1 MLTRVC
7 DICGRVITDDMVVV
21 VDDRELYTKCN
32 PHTIGITCPKD
43 FDWDL
48 CPSCR
53 EKLYSWV
60 QEQRAAV
67 KESFDA
73 EDKEWGS
80 MEERCNKEVAKDL
93 ARLSS
98 SISEPLDTIHYL
110 SNRIREARRKKN
122 E

>member
-7 DICGRVITDDMVVV
+7 DICGRVITDDMAVV
-21 VDDRELYTKCN
+21 VDERELYTQCN

-43 FDWDL
+43 CDWDL
-48 CPSCR
+48 CPSCK

-60 QEQRAAV
+60 KEQKAAV

-73 EDKEWGS
+73 EDKEWGT

-93 ARLSS
+93 TRLSS
-98 SISEPLDTIHYL
+98 SISEPLDTIH
-110 SNRIREARRKKN
+110 RIRDKIREARRKIN
-122 E
+122 V

>member
-7 DICGRVITDDMVVV
+7 DICGRIIADDMAVV

-48 CPSCR
+48 CPSCK

-60 QEQRAAV
+60 QEQRAAA

-73 EDKEWGS
+73 EDKEWGT
-80 MEERCNKEVAKDL
+80 MEERCHEEAMIES
-93 ARLSS
+93 APQ
-98 SISEPLDTIHYL
+98 IIQ
-110 SNRIREARRKKN
+110 RIRDRILQAKRDLREM
-122 E
+122 